1 MLSLLKLNRKKTIK
15 SSTRVRTRQTNKK
28 RKMKKTLKK
37 MGNNI
42 DISKL
47 EFKKSDIIGEG
58 TFSSVYKFRY
68 KNKINDKYVVK
79 KIKVHFLRPFFD
91 GDMELYEMFI
101 DEVDALI
108 YLDKHG
114 VTPKIYGVYV
124 DLEND
129 EMYYILEKLD
139 CSLGD
144 MLRNK
149 TFKSEYVSL
158 FIDVIVKLIKTKY
171 RHTDLHIEN
180 VMFNKNKNKFYLID
194 FGKQRILTKMNKEGL
209 FFTQGSNSDEDIAF
223 ISMSK
228 DLKQGVMGTSG
239 FSALGT
245 VYRYV
250 FNRNDKHSKEAL
262 KKIRELI
269 SKIVPKRK
277 YAKII
282 EVLESGKNYF

>member
-1 MLSLLKLNRKKTIK
+1 
-15 SSTRVRTRQTNKK
+15 
-28 RKMKKTLKK
+28 
-37 MGNNI
+37 MGNSI
-42 DISKL
+42 DISKIT
-47 EFKKSDIIGEG
+47 FNKSDIIGEG

-68 KNKINDKYVVK
+68 QNKINDKYVVK
-79 KIKVHFLRPFFD
+79 KIKVHFLRPFFESD
-91 GDMELYEMFI
+91 IELYKMFI

-108 YLDKHG
+108 HLDKYN

-124 DLEND
+124 DLEKD

-139 CSLGD
+139 YSLGD

-158 FIDVIVKLIKTKY
+158 FIDVIIKLLKTKY

-180 VMFNKNKNKFYLID
+180 VMFNKHKKKFYLID
-194 FGKQRILTKMNKEGL
+194 FGKQRVLTKMNKEGL

-245 VYRYV
+245 VYRYI

-282 EVLESGKNYF
+282 EVLETGKNYF